1 MTNEWVHQALPEYNT
16 TGRDSIFKVSRL
28 PHPTSHHRYPTR
40 QPTSHDRYPTRQP
53 TLRDQYPINQPLARS
68 PLAPSRH
75 SFGPSPL
82 TTNRD
87 GFAMRGQLS
96 VKDLIESSDQV
107 ATRGRSSASSEET
120 VRPYLSD
127 TKHQMFNELDARSEV
142 QLPILPGRPDRS
154 RHSTSSASSG
164 FSEARI
170 SLASSSTCTSVS
182 GANRESPI
190 LPQLQGIRTPEKS
203 TFPDKNLPERQT
215 IPSLF
220 AGDSRTRMPRY
231 PPVQPLNGVVRS
243 NSDTHQ
249 PIDRN
254 YNLAPIEYSPDQN
267 YHDRRTRSN
276 EEPYVDY
283 QYSRGDR
290 TRNYPQSFP
299 NSDTGEKNPKRRRGN
314 LPKHVTDRLRQW
326 FFDHISHPY
335 PSEDEKQELMSTTG
349 LNMNQVSR

>member
-1 MTNEWVHQALPEYNT
+1 MNMTNEWVHQAVPEYRNT
-16 TGRDSIFKVSRL
+16 TGRDNISKFSSQTQ
-28 PHPTSHHRYPTR
+28 PTSHHQYPTR
-40 QPTSHDRYPTRQP
+40 QPTSHD
-53 TLRDQYPINQPLARS
+53 QYPINQPLALS
-68 PLAPSRH
+68 PLAPSRN
-75 SFGPSPL
+75 SLGPSSFAAIR
-82 TTNRD
+82 ND
-87 GFAMRGQLS
+87 FAMRDQLS
-96 VKDLIESSDQV
+96 VKDVIVSSNQV
-107 ATRGRSSASSEET
+107 GTRGRLASSVSSGET

-127 TKHQMFNELDARSEV
+127 MKHQMSNELDARSEV
-142 QLPILPGRPDRS
+142 QLPILPGPPDRS

-182 GANRESPI
+182 GANRESPN

-220 AGDSRTRMPRY
+220 VGDSRTRMPRY
-231 PPVQPLNGVVRS
+231 QSVQPQNGAVRS
-243 NSDTHQ
+243 NSDSHQ
-249 PIDRN
+249 PIDHN
-254 YNLAPIEYSPDQN
+254 YNLAPIEYSPNQN
-267 YHDRRTRSN
+267 YRDRRTHSN
-276 EEPYVDY
+276 EESHVDY

-290 TRNYPQSFP
+290 TRNYPLSFQ
-299 NSDTGEKNPKRRRGN
+299 NTDTGEQRNKRRRGN

-349 LNMNQVSR
+349 LTMNQVSR